1 MGFVG
6 MVKLCLLE
14 CGEALAYGNG
24 EALFGGC
31 GEALVCWNGKA
42 LFVGMW

>member
-14 CGEALAYGNG
+14 CGEALAYGVCWNG
-24 EALFGGC
+24 EALAYG
-31 GEALVCWNGKA
+31 VCWN
-42 LFVGMW
+42 VV